1 MQLSLNEFVLA
12 VVFGS
17 LLLVAGVSVLSRLLH
32 LRAETRITG
41 ARTFCRICG
50 NVFVSEH
57 SGKICQCPSCDKPN
71 LRRGNGKLG

>member
-1 MQLSLNEFVLA
+1 MSLNLNEFVL
-12 VVFGS
+12 VVLSGS

-32 LRAETRITG
+32 FRAESRLVR
-41 ARTFCRICG
+41 ARTVCRICG

-57 SGKICQCPSCDKPN
+57 SGNISHCPACDQPN